1 MSWGIFK
8 SNMKG
13 YMSNPI
19 GVASLQVFAK
29 KLTVEYDMCIRRG
42 IQGLNLCT
50 IQKGN
55 TSVMEALVVAA
66 LLKCFAIQKGP
77 IPPPTSPIIKEL
89 GNAVKA
95 YWAGATMNPFPIPPI
110 PAPGAIQNIVV
121 TNNICINPGTWPV
134 PIELP
139 AVNTPNFFLDIFV
152 LSAQIHLLTLKG
164 MIYTTSLYPSA
175 PSPIPGPGVI
185 NWSGYIIPGGGL
197 GFGGSD
203 DDDSPVSD
211 WQYLGSDDTTGP
223 PPMKTPKKFRSNQ
236 PYNTGDV
243 IETGGRY
250 FIAQNPEKNG
260 QRCWNIP
267 F

>member
-29 KLTVEYDMCIRRG
+29 KLTVEYDMCMRRG
-42 IQGLNLCT
+42 IQGLNLCS

-55 TSVMEALVVAA
+55 TSVMESLVIVALT
-66 LLKCFAIQKGP
+66 KCFAIRKGP

-110 PAPGAIQNIVV
+110 PAPGSIQNIVV
-121 TNNICINPGTWPV
+121 SQNICINPGTWPV

-139 AVNTPNFFLDIFV
+139 AVLTPNFFIDIFV

-175 PSPIPGPGVI
+175 PSPIPGPGII
-185 NWSGYIIPGGGL
+185 NWSMYVIPSGRIGSGDDGDDNGL
-197 GFGGSD
+197 
-203 DDDSPVSD
+203 PISD
-211 WQYLGSDDTTGP
+211 WQFLGNEE
-223 PPMKTPKKFRSNQ
+223 PPMTTPKKFRSNE

-243 IETGGRY
+243 IESGGNY
-250 FIAQNPEKNG
+250 YIAQNPEKNG

>member
-8 SNMKG
+8 SNMKR
-13 YMSNPI
+13 YMLNQRGVSN
-19 GVASLQVFAK
+19 LQAFAK
-29 KLTVEYDMCIRRG
+29 KLTTEYDMCMKRG
-42 IQGLNLCT
+42 IQGINLCT

-55 TSVMEALVVAA
+55 SSIMEVLVIVALTKCVA
-66 LLKCFAIQKGP
+66 IRKGP
-77 IPPPTSPIIKEL
+77 VPPPTSPIIKEL

-110 PAPGAIQNIVV
+110 PAPGAIQNLVV
-121 TNNICINPGTWPV
+121 TQNLCINPGTWPV

-152 LSAQIHLLTLKG
+152 LAAQIHLLTLKG
-164 MIYTTSLYPSA
+164 IIYTTSLYPSA

-185 NWSGYIIPGGGL
+185 SWSIYVVPGGGL
-197 GFGGSD
+197 GLGND
-203 DDDSPVSD
+203 DDGDTLPNSD
-211 WQYLGSDDTTGP
+211 WQFLGNEI
-223 PPMKTPKKFRSNQ
+223 PPMKTIKRFRSNE
-236 PYNTGDV
+236 PYFAGDV
-243 IETGGRY
+243 IESGGNY
-250 FIAQNPEKNG
+250 YVAQNPEKNG

>member
-8 SNMKG
+8 ANMKG

-29 KLTVEYDMCIRRG
+29 KLTIEYDMCMRRG
-42 IQGLNLCT
+42 IQGINLCS

-55 TSVMEALVVAA
+55 TSVMESLVIVALT
-66 LLKCFAIQKGP
+66 KCFAIQKGP

-139 AVNTPNFFLDIFV
+139 AVLSPNFFIDIFV

-164 MIYTTSLYPSA
+164 MIYTTSMYPSA

-185 NWSGYIIPGGGL
+185 NWSMYVIPGGRIGDRDNNN
-197 GFGGSD
+197 D
-203 DDDSPVSD
+203 DDQLPISD
-211 WQYLGSDDTTGP
+211 WQFLGNEKP
-223 PPMKTPKKFRSNQ
+223 PFKNIKKFRSNE
-236 PYNTGDV
+236 PYFTGDV
-243 IETGGRY
+243 IESGGNY
-250 FIAQNPEKNG
+250 YVAQNPEKNG